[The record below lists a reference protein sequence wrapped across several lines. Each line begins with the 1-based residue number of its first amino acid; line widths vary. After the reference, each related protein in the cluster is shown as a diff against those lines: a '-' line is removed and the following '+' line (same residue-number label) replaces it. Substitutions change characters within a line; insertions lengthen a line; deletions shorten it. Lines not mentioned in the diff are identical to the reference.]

1 MRGVRTHL
9 TVWLHAGQLNSLPTG
24 ICVGVRLCHDS
35 RLDACAE
42 GKGARALLQGS
53 ASEAGGLCTRTR
65 SSPQNARH
73 LCRGGRRNA
82 AGERCRTRSGK
93 ALYFP
98 TVRNPRS
105 RSKRQRKSG
114 SISHEVGPFFF
125 CKNFEER
132 RNYEELFSSTRGHF
146 CVWARSL

>member
-1 MRGVRTHL
+1 MYLRKQTAYNAKPHDAKSWGFFLSQKKFENFQNLGTFCPSHPGGVIRGVRTHL

-35 RLDACAE
+35 RLDACAA

-53 ASEAGGLCTRTR
+53 VSEAGGLCTRTR

-82 AGERCRTRSGK
+82 IG
-93 ALYFP
+93 
-98 TVRNPRS
+98 
-105 RSKRQRKSG
+105 
-114 SISHEVGPFFF
+114 
-125 CKNFEER
+125 
-132 RNYEELFSSTRGHF
+132 
-146 CVWARSL
+146 